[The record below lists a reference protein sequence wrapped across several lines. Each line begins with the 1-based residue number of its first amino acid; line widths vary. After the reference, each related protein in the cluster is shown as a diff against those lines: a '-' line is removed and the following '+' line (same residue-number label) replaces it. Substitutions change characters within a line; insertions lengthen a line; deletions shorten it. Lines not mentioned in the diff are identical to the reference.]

1 MKNILDTKTYGK
13 IILALFIILVA
24 LIIFS
29 AGIFIGY
36 YKATF
41 SHDLDDT
48 YRQGFNSPNSPF
60 APFMHDSDNVNS
72 HGIVGQIVGT
82 NLPVSIMIKGDN
94 NAEQIITLVPK
105 TTIRIFHT
113 LATTS
118 DIRVGDQAIVI
129 GEPNGQGEIQAS
141 FIRIIPPP
149 PIK

>member
-13 IILALFIILVA
+13 IIAALSVILVA

-29 AGIFIGY
+29 AGIFVGY

-48 YRQGFNSPNSPF
+48 YRQGFNSPDSPF
-60 APFMHDSDNVNS
+60 EPFMHNPDSVNA
-72 HGIVGQIVGT
+72 HGIVGQIIGT
-82 NLPVSIMIKGDN
+82 NLPVSIMIKGEK
-94 NAEQIITLVPK
+94 NAEQIVTLLPN
-105 TTIRIFHT
+105 TTVRMFHT

-118 DIRVGDQAIVI
+118 DIKIGDQAIVI

-149 PIK
+149 IK